1 MKKILLAVAAFL
13 IVAVTVHS
21 QLPDQNTQSASS
33 DKGAREKPAAN
44 VQDVADAPLRLSV
57 ETKWAT
63 PDQQMLEVY
72 FKVTNAGSR
81 PVRAYAVRVSHGV
94 EAQEGGGCFL
104 NNTEKVGKILQPNQS
119 VGRGTWRPIPLSDT
133 QTSID
138 LTLDFV
144 EFTDGSTWGV
154 DSCQSAERLS
164 GLRAGARVAKLRFKK
179 KLDERGV
186 DALLAQLYANDPD
199 LAPPEG
205 HSDAWKAG
213 FRGAINTLRERIRQA
228 NVEGGLPD
236 VEAALQRPF
245 DASENQ

>member
-1 MKKILLAVAAFL
+1 MRQLVLAVSVAL
-13 IVAVTVHS
+13 IAAVTAQS
-21 QLPDQNTQSASS
+21 QSTEQSTQAAPS
-33 DKGAREKPAAN
+33 DNAVREKPAVK
-44 VQDVADAPLRLSV
+44 VQEMPDAPLRLSV

-72 FKVTNAGSR
+72 FKVTNVGSR

-94 EAQEGGGCFL
+94 EAQQDGGCSL
-104 NNTEKVGKILQPNQS
+104 NDTEKAGKILQPNRS
-119 VGRGTWRPIPLSDT
+119 AGRSTWRPVPLSDT

-144 EFTDGSTWGV
+144 EFSDGSTWGV

-164 GLRAGARVAKLRFKK
+164 GLRAGAHAAKLRFKK
-179 KLDERGV
+179 KLDESGI
-186 DALLAQLYANDPD
+186 DTLLAQLYANDPD

-213 FRGAINTLRERIRQA
+213 FRGAINTLRERVRQA